1 MNCIQCQST
10 LLRRRMR
17 PRGLSRP
24 PLYIEEDLMSSY
36 GVLTRRKATIV
47 RLETLIWLQLS
58 GTHG

>member
-1 MNCIQCQST
+1 
-10 LLRRRMR
+10 MR